1 MIILGPTKGLD
12 DTTLWAEAK
21 YPANCYMKSSTCS
34 CKNREYLA
42 SITDKSVITCDKI
55 IDAETKTIPSKF

>member
-1 MIILGPTKGLD
+1 
-12 DTTLWAEAK
+12 
-21 YPANCYMKSSTCS
+21 MKSSTYS